1 MNALRTSTILLL
13 AICALALGAAPA
25 QAVQVRNLALSKVAP
40 DTAVLVVKAD
50 VVADVTVDYGVAS
63 GVYGISKSGLG
74 LQRHEILLDGLAPSS
89 MVYYRVT
96 ITDSANPADSII
108 LPEQSFHTARAAGTA
123 FSYAVG
129 GDNRP
134 STDTTVQPVTW
145 YTIVNQ
151 MAADNIDLS
160 LNVGD
165 SIWGVATDSLA
176 QNVAKYD
183 GLFAA
188 TMPLTASVPLYMA
201 VGNHERVDIANN
213 RAGFEQEFTLP
224 VNAGADAGTY
234 GEHYYSFDNGDTH
247 FISLSTEIPGQSG
260 LITGNQ
266 LTWLQADLAATT
278 SKWIVVF
285 MHRPLFSGTHA
296 GDPWVDTG
304 SVIGQAN
311 KAELHNLFVS
321 GGVDV
326 VFEGHEHYY
335 LRHEQDGIQ
344 YVITGGG
351 GATLGSPV
359 LGAGD
364 VFGAGTYEHVKVD
377 ETANALRVSAIDTA
391 GATLESFTI
400 GVPSL
405 SLVEV
410 SSYWASYVAYVGRDL
425 SVDYSL
431 TNNGP
436 GDAVGIHI
444 IYLVASSGVEPQ
456 TVTPFWLADMAA
468 TQSQTFT
475 VNYRAPYGVQS
486 FLSHTYAVCNDLG
499 GAAYSFPGPAPS
511 V

>member
-1 MNALRTSTILLL
+1 M
-13 AICALALGAAPA
+13 AIAAAPA
-25 QAVQVRNLALSKVAP
+25 QAVQIMNLALSRVTP
-40 DTAVLVVKAD
+40 DTAVLVVKSD
-50 VVADVTVDYGVAS
+50 VTADVTVDYGVAA
-63 GVYGISKSGLG
+63 GVYGTTKSGAG
-74 LQRHEILLDGLAPSS
+74 ATRHEILLDGLAPSS
-89 MVYYRVT
+89 LVYYRVT
-96 ITDSANPADSII
+96 ITDSANPADSVV
-108 LPEQSFHTARAAGTA
+108 LPEHSFHTARAAGTA

-134 STDTTVQPVTW
+134 STDTTVQPATW
-145 YTIVNQ
+145 YTIVGQ

-188 TMPLTASVPLYMA
+188 TMQLTASVPLYTA

-224 VNAGADAGTY
+224 VNNGADAGIY

-247 FISLSTEIPGQSG
+247 FIALSTEIPGQSG

-266 LTWLQADLAATT
+266 LAWLQADLAATT

-296 GDPWVDTG
+296 GDPWVNTA
-304 SVIGQAN
+304 SAAGQAN
-311 KAELHNLFVS
+311 KTELHNLFVS
-321 GGVDV
+321 RGVDI

-335 LRHEQDGIQ
+335 LRHEQNGIQ
-344 YVITGGG
+344 YIITGGG
-351 GATLGSPV
+351 GAPLGSPV
-359 LGAGD
+359 PGPGD

-377 ETANALRVSAIDTA
+377 ETANALRVAAIDTA

-400 GVPSL
+400 GVPDL
-405 SLVEV
+405 SLVQV

-436 GDAVGIHI
+436 GDAVGIQI
-444 IYLVASSGVEPQ
+444 MYLVASSGVEPQ
-456 TVTPFWLADMAA
+456 TVTPFSLTDLAA

-486 FLSHTYAVCNDLG
+486 FRSHTYAICNDLG
-499 GAAYSFPGPAPS
+499 GAAYSFPGASPS